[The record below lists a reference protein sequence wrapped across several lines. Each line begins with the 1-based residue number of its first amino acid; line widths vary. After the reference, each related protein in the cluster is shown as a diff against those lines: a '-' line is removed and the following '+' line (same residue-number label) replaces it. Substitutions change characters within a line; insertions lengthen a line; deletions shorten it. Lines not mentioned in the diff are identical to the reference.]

1 MIKYLITDPTYYS
14 DNEQIFKEKLI
25 KVLKNHKVDIA
36 CFRDKK
42 SNNFEELAK
51 IFIEVCKNYEIKNI
65 LLNSNYHLAKK
76 LNATGVHLTSTQFND
91 IKNAKELGLY
101 TIISCHNNN
110 EIEEAIKSNI
120 DAITFSPIF
129 ETPNKGEPKGVEKLK
144 KILNQYK
151 NINIIALGGIVTKEH
166 IEEISKTKTYGF
178 ASIRYFI

>member
-1 MIKYLITDPTYYS
+1 MIKYLITDPAYYS
-14 DNEQIFKEKLI
+14 NNEQIFKEKLI

-129 ETPNKGEPKGVEKLK
+129 ETPNKGEPKGISALEEAVNTFKDT
-144 KILNQYK
+144 
-151 NINIIALGGIVTKEH
+151 NIFALGGIINENQIEQISETKA
-166 IEEISKTKTYGF
+166 YGF
-178 ASIRYFI
+178 ASIRYFV

>member
-1 MIKYLITDPTYYS
+1 MIKYLITDPDYY
-14 DNEQIFKEKLI
+14 DNNEQIFKEKLI
-25 KVLKNHKVDIA
+25 RVFENHKVDIA

-42 SNNFEELAK
+42 SSNFEELAK
-51 IFIEVCKNYEIKNI
+51 IFIEICKNYKIKNI

-101 TIISCHNNN
+101 TIISCHNNY
-110 EIEEAIKSNI
+110 EIEEAIKANI

-129 ETPNKGEPKGVEKLK
+129 ETPNKGEPKGIEKLK
-144 KILNQYK
+144 EILNQYK
-151 NINIIALGGIVTKEH
+151 NINVIALGGIVTKEH
-166 IEEISKTKTYGF
+166 IEEISKTKAYGF